1 MKYLYKVDSFI
12 DFEGKERKFILL
24 CATINDPLLILN
36 LNSQFTEAE
45 RYLNLGIALCNEV
58 DEFDEQLGVKIALGR
73 SQKKL
78 NHMIVFQ
85 RGSMINNDLVNTILE
100 RESAYLK
107 KDPGFYIEGYN
118 VAKDRYLCNNTA
130 VTNNTTKA
138 NS

>member
-24 CATINDPLLILN
+24 CATINMPSLILN
-36 LNSQFTEAE
+36 TQFTEAE

-73 SQKKL
+73 AQKKL

-107 KDPGFYIEGYN
+107 KDPGFYIEGYD
-118 VAKDRYLCNNTA
+118 VAKDRYLRNNSTA
-130 VTNNTTKA
+130 ANTDTKA
-138 NS
+138 

>member
-12 DFEGKERKFILL
+12 DFEGKERKFVLL
-24 CATINDPLLILN
+24 CATINDPSLIIN
-36 LNSQFTEAE
+36 TEFNEAE

-73 SQKKL
+73 AQKKL

-85 RGSMINNDLVNTILE
+85 RGSMINKDLVNTILE

-107 KDPGFYIEGYN
+107 KYPGFYIEGYD
-118 VAKDRYLCNNTA
+118 VAKDRYLCNNSTTA
-130 VTNNTTKA
+130 NTDTKA
-138 NS
+138 

>member
-12 DFEGKERKFILL
+12 DFEGKERKFVLL
-24 CATINDPLLILN
+24 CATINMPSLILN
-36 LNSQFTEAE
+36 TQFTEAE

-73 SQKKL
+73 AQKKL

-107 KDPGFYIEGYN
+107 KDPGFYIEGYD
-118 VAKDRYLCNNTA
+118 VAKDRYLRNNSTA
-130 VTNNTTKA
+130 ANTDTKA
-138 NS
+138 

>member
-12 DFEGKERKFILL
+12 DFEGKERKFVLL
-24 CATINDPLLILN
+24 CATINDPSLILN
-36 LNSQFTEAE
+36 TQFTQAE

-73 SQKKL
+73 AQKKL

-107 KDPGFYIEGYN
+107 KDPGFYIEGYD
-118 VAKDRYLCNNTA
+118 VAKDRYLRNNNTA
-130 VTNNTTKA
+130 ANTDTKA
-138 NS
+138 

>member
-12 DFEGKERKFILL
+12 DFEGKERKFVLL
-24 CATINDPLLILN
+24 CVTINDPSLILN
-36 LNSQFTEAE
+36 AHFTEAE
-45 RYLNLGIALCNEV
+45 RYLNLGVALCNEV

-73 SQKKL
+73 AQKKL

-107 KDPGFYIEGYN
+107 KDPGFYIEGYD
-118 VAKDRYLCNNTA
+118 VAKDRYLRNNNTA
-130 VTNNTTKA
+130 ANTNTEA
-138 NS
+138 

>member
-12 DFEGKERKFILL
+12 DFEGKERKFVLL
-24 CATINDPLLILN
+24 CATINN
-36 LNSQFTEAE
+36 LSFVYNGNNVIEAE

-73 SQKKL
+73 AQKKL
-78 NHMIVFQ
+78 NHMIAFQ

-107 KDPGFYIEGYN
+107 KDPGFYIEGYD
-118 VAKDRYLCNNTA
+118 VAKDRYLRNNNTA
-130 VTNNTTKA
+130 ANTDTKA
-138 NS
+138 

>member
-12 DFEGKERKFILL
+12 DFEGKERKFVLL
-24 CATINDPLLILN
+24 CATINDPSLILN
-36 LNSQFTEAE
+36 TQFTQAE

-73 SQKKL
+73 AQKKL

-107 KDPGFYIEGYN
+107 KDPGFYIEGYD
-118 VAKDRYLCNNTA
+118 VAKDRYLRNNSTA
-130 VTNNTTKA
+130 ANTNTEA
-138 NS
+138 

>member
-12 DFEGKERKFILL
+12 DFEGKERKFVLL
-24 CATINDPLLILN
+24 CATINMPSLILN
-36 LNSQFTEAE
+36 TQFTEAE

-73 SQKKL
+73 AQKKL

-107 KDPGFYIEGYN
+107 KDPGFYIEGYD
-118 VAKDRYLCNNTA
+118 VAKDRYLRNNTA

>member
-24 CATINDPLLILN
+24 CVTINNPSLILN
-36 LNSQFTEAE
+36 TQFTEAE
-45 RYLNLGIALCNEV
+45 RFLNLGIAVCNEV
-58 DEFDEQLGVKIALGR
+58 DEFNVQLGVKIALGR
-73 SQKKL
+73 AQKKL

-107 KDPGFYIEGYN
+107 KDPGFYIEGYD
-118 VAKDRYLCNNTA
+118 VAKDRYLRNNSTA
-130 VTNNTTKA
+130 ANTNTKA
-138 NS
+138 

>member
-12 DFEGKERKFILL
+12 DFEGKERKFVLL
-24 CATINDPLLILN
+24 CATINDPSLIIN
-36 LNSQFTEAE
+36 TEFNEAE

-73 SQKKL
+73 AQKKL

-85 RGSMINNDLVNTILE
+85 RGSMINKDLVNTILE

-107 KDPGFYIEGYN
+107 KYPGFYIEGYD
-118 VAKDRYLCNNTA
+118 VAKDRYLHNNSTA
-130 VTNNTTKA
+130 ANTDTKA
-138 NS
+138 

>member
-12 DFEGKERKFILL
+12 DFEGKERKFVLL
-24 CATINDPLLILN
+24 CATINMPSLILN
-36 LNSQFTEAE
+36 NQFNEAE

-73 SQKKL
+73 AQKKL

-107 KDPGFYIEGYN
+107 KDPGFYIEGYD
-118 VAKDRYLCNNTA
+118 VAKDRYLRNNSTA
-130 VTNNTTKA
+130 ANTNTKA
-138 NS
+138 

>member
-12 DFEGKERKFILL
+12 DFEGKERKFVLL
-24 CATINDPLLILN
+24 CATINNPSLILN
-36 LNSQFTEAE
+36 TQFTEAE

-58 DEFDEQLGVKIALGR
+58 DEFNEQLGVKIALGR
-73 SQKKL
+73 AQKKL

-107 KDPGFYIEGYN
+107 KDPGFYIEGYD
-118 VAKDRYLCNNTA
+118 VAKDRYLRNNNTA
-130 VTNNTTKA
+130 ANTDTKA
-138 NS
+138 

>member
-12 DFEGKERKFILL
+12 DFEGKERKFVLL
-24 CATINDPLLILN
+24 CATINDPSLILN
-36 LNSQFTEAE
+36 TQFTQAE

-73 SQKKL
+73 AQKKL

-107 KDPGFYIEGYN
+107 KDPGFYIEGYD
-118 VAKDRYLCNNTA
+118 VAKDRYLRNNSTA
-130 VTNNTTKA
+130 ANTDTKA
-138 NS
+138 

>member
-12 DFEGKERKFILL
+12 DFEGKERKFVLL
-24 CATINDPLLILN
+24 CATINMPSLILN
-36 LNSQFTEAE
+36 TQFTEAE

-73 SQKKL
+73 AQKKL

-107 KDPGFYIEGYN
+107 KDPGFYIEGYD
-118 VAKDRYLCNNTA
+118 VAKDRYLRNNNTA
-130 VTNNTTKA
+130 ANTDTKA
-138 NS
+138 

>member
-12 DFEGKERKFILL
+12 DFEGKERKFVLL
-24 CATINDPLLILN
+24 CVTINDPSLILN
-36 LNSQFTEAE
+36 AHFTEAE
-45 RYLNLGIALCNEV
+45 RYLNLGVALCNEV

-73 SQKKL
+73 AQKKL

-107 KDPGFYIEGYN
+107 KDPGFYIEGYD
-118 VAKDRYLCNNTA
+118 VAKDRYLRNNSTA
-130 VTNNTTKA
+130 ANTDTKA
-138 NS
+138 

>member
-24 CATINDPLLILN
+24 CATINDPSLI

-45 RYLNLGIALCNEV
+45 RYLNLGIALCNEA
-58 DEFDEQLGVKIALGR
+58 DEFNEQLGVKIALGR
-73 SQKKL
+73 AQKKL
-78 NHMIVFQ
+78 NHMIIFQ

-107 KDPGFYIEGYN
+107 KDPGFYIEGYD
-118 VAKDRYLCNNTA
+118 VAKDRYLRNNNTA
-130 VTNNTTKA
+130 ANTNTEA
-138 NS
+138 

>member
-12 DFEGKERKFILL
+12 DFEGKERKFVLL
-24 CATINDPLLILN
+24 CATINDPSLILN
-36 LNSQFTEAE
+36 TQFTEAE

-58 DEFDEQLGVKIALGR
+58 DEFNEQLGVKIALGR
-73 SQKKL
+73 AQKKL

-107 KDPGFYIEGYN
+107 KDPGFYIEGYD
-118 VAKDRYLCNNTA
+118 VAKDRYLRNNNTA
-130 VTNNTTKA
+130 ANTNTEA
-138 NS
+138 

>member
-12 DFEGKERKFILL
+12 DFEGKERKFVLL
-24 CATINDPLLILN
+24 CATINDPSLI

-73 SQKKL
+73 AQKKL

-107 KDPGFYIEGYN
+107 KDPGFYIEGYD
-118 VAKDRYLCNNTA
+118 VAKDRYLRNNNTA
-130 VTNNTTKA
+130 ANTNTEA
-138 NS
+138 